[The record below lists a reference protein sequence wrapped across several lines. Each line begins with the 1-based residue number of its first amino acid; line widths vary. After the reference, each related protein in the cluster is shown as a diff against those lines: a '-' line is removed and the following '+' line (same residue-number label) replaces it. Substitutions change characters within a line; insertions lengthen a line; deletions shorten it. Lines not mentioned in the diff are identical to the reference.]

1 MNDRD
6 AALAS
11 LAMARIEFAAPE
23 TGKCPVCGRELDHN
37 AAALYWA
44 FVAGMRVGGRDYY
57 SAKGEAAA
65 LGIVPPCL
73 RSVPVRASAG
83 ECDMNDGRRAA
94 LRSLE
99 LARGLLKLQDA
110 ETALYWAFIA
120 GMSAAGWE
128 YYAARGEAKA
138 LSIVPPSLRD

>member
-11 LAMARIEFAAPE
+11 LAMARIEFATQAE
-23 TGKCPVCGRELDHN
+23 TGECLICGRELDHST
-37 AAALYWA
+37 AALYWG
-44 FVAGMRVGGRDYY
+44 FIAGQQIAGRDYNG
-57 SAKGEAAA
+57 AKREAEII
-65 LGIVPPCL
+65 GIVPPCL
-73 RSVPVRASAG
+73 RTGRAPAG
-83 ECDMNDGRRAA
+83 ERDMNDGRLAA

-110 ETALYWAFIA
+110 ETALYWSFIA
-120 GMSAAGWE
+120 GMSAAGWD
-128 YYAARGEAKA
+128 YFAARGEAKA